1 MSWQNV
7 VQCVTHELFPVLSVK
22 INECVQEKLLQD
34 LNFKSSDITSDAVED
49 ILKRLMTKRTMN
61 NKEIEY
67 LKGLIER
74 TNDIPDAEVMQI
86 EYR

>member
-1 MSWQNV
+1 M

-74 TNDIPDAEVMQI
+74 ANDIPNAKVMQI

>member
-1 MSWQNV
+1 M

-34 LNFKSSDITSDAVED
+34 LNFKSSDITEDAVED

-74 TNDIPDAEVMQI
+74 ADGIQHADVMQI
-86 EYR
+86 EYS

>member
-1 MSWQNV
+1 M

-34 LNFKSSDITSDAVED
+34 LNFKSSDITNDAVDD

-74 TNDIPDAEVMQI
+74 ANDISNSEMMQI